1 MRYRIVHETRYSSAE
16 PISVGHNE
24 AWLTPR
30 TTGNQVCHDHSLE
43 IRPTPSIIISR
54 QDYFENLTTQFAF
67 NQGYETLSVT
77 ATSIVEVS
85 PPVPPRKQIPW
96 ETVREDVRRWRTPD
110 DFAALEFVFDSPR
123 CRVSAEF
130 EAYARESFPQ
140 GGEIRACLA
149 DLMNR
154 VFTDFRYD
162 PTATTVTTPVEQVFR
177 IRRGVCQDFAHLLI
191 SLVRSLGLAARYV
204 SGYLRTI
211 PPPGQQRLVGADASH
226 AWVSVYCGDQ
236 GWVDLDPTNDQ
247 FPSTDHI
254 TIAWGRDY
262 SDVAPLKGV
271 YVGGSSPQLSVSVD
285 VDERSDAPSNEQAQ
299 TQSQR

>member
-30 TTGNQVCHDHSLE
+30 LTGNQVCHDHSLE

-77 ATSIVEVS
+77 ATSVVEVS

-211 PPPGQQRLVGADASH
+211 PPPGQPRLVGADASH

-285 VDERSDAPSNEQAQ
+285 VEECSAE
-299 TQSQR
+299 TK